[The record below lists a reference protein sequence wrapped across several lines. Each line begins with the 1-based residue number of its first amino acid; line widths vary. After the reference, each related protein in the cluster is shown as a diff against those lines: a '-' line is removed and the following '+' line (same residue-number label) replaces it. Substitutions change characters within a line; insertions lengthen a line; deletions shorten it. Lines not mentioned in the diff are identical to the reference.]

1 MLLVKQLLSDL
12 WIEHQ
17 LRRGHLL
24 VLQVH
29 GLRRALLVLHG
40 ALLLEG
46 EWLLLVL
53 ADHERG
59 LVLLCALLRV
69 AGGLLLLPQDLPIP
83 LQATHGLTVRDIPT

>member
-1 MLLVKQLLSDL
+1 LLLVKQLLSDL

-17 LRRGHLL
+17 LRRRHLL

-46 EWLLLVL
+46 KWLVL

-59 LVLLCALLRV
+59 LVLLCTLLRV
-69 AGGLLLLPQDLPIP
+69 AGGLLLLPQDLAIP